1 MGRKVPKTF
10 FDESLARNMQSYGQ
24 YLMQLTELS
33 ISMFDWKGLPES
45 VNQRY
50 MELLLFNRGSC
61 VFFED
66 KDLDRA
72 SLGLPY
78 TARGIQPDDDNPDEN
93 ATDDIDNRIFLTL
106 AVTNEAT
113 LNVYGEPVNFRA
125 YAVNGMQW
133 QLKPD
138 EGVII
143 YNNMLHSNSVMIAE
157 IFARRLYNLDQI
169 IDVNANAQ
177 KTPVLI
183 TCDEQQRLTLLNI
196 YKQFDGNAPV
206 IFGSNNID
214 INQLKALTTDA
225 PYVADKLYQLK
236 TQYWNEALTY
246 LGISNVSF
254 QKKERMVQDEV
265 VRSQGGTI
273 ASRYSRLQ
281 SRRWA
286 CDKINEMFGLNVTC
300 DFREDYR
307 ETDDE
312 LMFEGETGHDNEVDT
327 LATDF
332 RTQ

>member
-1 MGRKVPKTF
+1 MGRKKPKTF
-10 FDESLARNMQSYGQ
+10 FDESLNRNMQSYGQ
-24 YLMQLTELS
+24 YLMLLTELS
-33 ISMFDWKGLPES
+33 ISMFDWQGLPES
-45 VNQRY
+45 INQRY
-50 MELLLFNRGSC
+50 LELLLFNRGSC

-66 KDLDRA
+66 KDLDLA
-72 SLGLPY
+72 SLGLPDN
-78 TARGIQPDDDNPDEN
+78 AKGIQADDSAPDEEPVN
-93 ATDDIDNRIFLTL
+93 IDNRIFLAL

-133 QLKPD
+133 KLRPND
-138 EGVII
+138 GVII

-157 IFARRLYNLDQI
+157 IYARRLYNLDQI
-169 IDVNANAQ
+169 IDVNTNAQ

-183 TCDEQQRLTLLNI
+183 TCDEQQRLTLLNL
-196 YKQFDGNAPV
+196 YKEFDGNAPV
-206 IFGSNNID
+206 IFGSKNID

-265 VRSQGGTI
+265 IRSQGGTI

-286 CDKINEMFGLNVTC
+286 CDKINKMFGLNVTC

-312 LMFEGETGHDNEVDT
+312 MMIEGETGHENDVDI

-332 RTQ
+332 RTN

>member
-10 FDESLARNMQSYGQ
+10 FDESLKNNMQSYGQ
-24 YLMQLTELS
+24 YLMLLTELS
-33 ISMFDWKGLPES
+33 ISMFDWQGLPES

-50 MELLLFNRGSC
+50 LELLLFNRGSC

-66 KDLDRA
+66 KDLDLA
-72 SLGLPY
+72 SLGLPDSA
-78 TARGIQPDDDNPDEN
+78 TGVQSDDSSPDEK
-93 ATDDIDNRIFLTL
+93 TDEIDNRIFLAL
-106 AVTNEAT
+106 AVTNEST

-133 QLKPD
+133 RLKPN

-157 IFARRLYNLDQI
+157 IYARRLYNLDRI
-169 IDVNANAQ
+169 IDVNSNAQ

-183 TCDEQQRLTLLNI
+183 TCDEQQRLTLLNL
-196 YKQFDGNAPV
+196 YKEFDGNAPV
-206 IFGSNNID
+206 IFGSKNID

-265 VRSQGGTI
+265 IRSQGGTI

-286 CDKINEMFGLNVTC
+286 CDKINKMFGLNVTC

-312 LMFEGETGHDNEVDT
+312 LMIEGETGHEEEIDT

-332 RTQ
+332 RTN